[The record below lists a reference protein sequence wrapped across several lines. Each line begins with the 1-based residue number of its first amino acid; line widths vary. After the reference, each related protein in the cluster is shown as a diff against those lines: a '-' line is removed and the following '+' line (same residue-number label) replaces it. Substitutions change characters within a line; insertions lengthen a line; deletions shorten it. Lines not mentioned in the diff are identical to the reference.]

1 MTVAQTTEPLY
12 FNHSIAVKGPTI
24 HIPRAVAS
32 GVKGGDNSRGP
43 AYTTVLQDI
52 TSISGKKKK
61 TYVHVVYSKSGGTVH
76 KIEI

>member
-61 TYVHVVYSKSGGTVH
+61 HMCMLFTQSQGGTVH